1 MEEVKNWLSS
11 LGFNEEAALFSS
23 KFKLNARNE
32 LFHILIPQYYY
43 YCKNFKIS

>member
-23 KFKLNARNE
+23 KFIKTERE
-32 LFHILIPQYYY
+32 
-43 YCKNFKIS
+43 K